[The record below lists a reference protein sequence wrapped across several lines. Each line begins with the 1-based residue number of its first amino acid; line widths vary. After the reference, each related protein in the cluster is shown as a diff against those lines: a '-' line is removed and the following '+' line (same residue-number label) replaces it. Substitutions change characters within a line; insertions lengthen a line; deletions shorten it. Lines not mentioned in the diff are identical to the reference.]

1 MKHSV
6 SCSAEQRD
14 CEHPLKRGCFYLF
27 SFAFP
32 NDTRKP
38 CHKRHKPDAA
48 GQVKVLPPLGTCC
61 LYNFYKWGGG
71 GNSCKPLIFSAL
83 YIVPVRVIFT
93 FVYTSAC
100 KDSEFIRIRKTFLQ
114 LFSEGVSLMRP
125 EHGFYHDAF
134 RQRFQNLH
142 IIHPQ

>member
-38 CHKRHKPDAA
+38 CRKRHEPDAA

-61 LYNFYKWGGG
+61 LYNFYKWGR

-83 YIVPVRVIFT
+83 YIVPVRVISS
-93 FVYTSAC
+93 FVVLSFDKAAV
-100 KDSEFIRIRKTFLQ
+100 KQE
-114 LFSEGVSLMRP
+114 P
-125 EHGFYHDAF
+125 
-134 RQRFQNLH
+134 
-142 IIHPQ
+142 

>member
-32 NDTRKP
+32 NETRKP
-38 CHKRHKPDAA
+38 CRKRHEPDAA

-61 LYNFYKWGGG
+61 LHNFHKWGLAY
-71 GNSCKPLIFSAL
+71 KPLIFSEL
-83 YIVPVRVIFT
+83 SIVPVRVIST
-93 FVYTSAC
+93 FV
-100 KDSEFIRIRKTFLQ
+100 D
-114 LFSEGVSLMRP
+114 
-125 EHGFYHDAF
+125 FYLDKAAVK
-134 RQRFQNLH
+134 RE
-142 IIHPQ
+142 P